1 LLGIAREVFLIGAS
15 ICVAVEDGVR
25 VDDGRAA
32 DSARDVAIATCKV
45 GISGELLCRSRNLQI
60 FSNVFFISRHIGEH
74 FPRSTRYSERKSADP
89 DFQLRACSV
98 IPNTHGLDGIGK
110 N

>member
-1 LLGIAREVFLIGAS
+1 
-15 ICVAVEDGVR
+15 VR